1 LDVSLPLAYA
11 NGAILNAREGRRA
24 EAVRDAR
31 AALGGMGPAHD
42 VTTVYSGLGHLAIA
56 LTELGRLEG
65 AATVY
70 SAALK
75 TVVAAAH
82 PAYGWARVEG
92 HVKTSIGT
100 SAFDAAW
107 ALGAR
112 LDRDGAVA
120 ILVAELDAVEA
131 ELARVG

>member
-1 LDVSLPLAYA
+1 
-11 NGAILNAREGRRA
+11 
-24 EAVRDAR
+24 
-31 AALGGMGPAHD
+31 
-42 VTTVYSGLGHLAIA
+42 
-56 LTELGRLEG
+56 
-65 AATVY
+65 
-70 SAALK
+70 
-75 TVVAAAH
+75 
-82 PAYGWARVEG
+82 
-92 HVKTSIGT
+92 VKTSIGT